1 MAKQKTKV
9 GCLTVEQA
17 TAIAKRACKT
27 VRDFDYEDMVQECLL
42 ELLRHRDKVTGK
54 AKAYGYCRMR
64 VRQYWDSINRQ
75 IKDRGVTWRE
85 LEATDYDGE
94 EGNLISLNTLAPDE
108 EGNLTELA
116 NLIPDSYELQRQV
129 EIITFLKGLPPR
141 IKRLAQH
148 KLNGERLGM
157 HAKQEL
163 AEYAKEI
170 F

>member
-1 MAKQKTKV
+1 MARQKVKV

-17 TAIAKRACKT
+17 TAIAKRACRT
-27 VRDFDYEDMVQECLL
+27 VRDFDFDDMVQECLL
-42 ELLRHRDKVTGK
+42 ELIRHRGKVTGK

-75 IKDRGVTWRE
+75 IEDRGVTWRE
-85 LEATDYDGE
+85 LEI
-94 EGNLISLNTLAPDE
+94 ISLNTPVEDG
-108 EGNLTELA
+108 EGNTTELA
-116 NLIPDSYELQRQV
+116 NLIPDSYELQKQV

-148 KLNGERLGM
+148 KLNGERLGI

-163 AEYAKEI
+163 AEYAKQI